1 MGPSWGLEE
10 RRLRDRQ
17 GLVPCGAGS
26 ESGPEKSG
34 AAAPSTHLLPESRQT
49 SRPAR
54 CHCSCRFWAQLPGQ
68 SWVTA
73 WMRARQGPE
82 PLWVPGP
89 TSGWPVFLASFCWSP
104 EATVLLP
111 QPGRDTATH
120 CHPLPMLCSWP
131 LVLACCLL
139 SRPRSSGSALQS
151 RPVRVGPWHQHAP
164 FPGRGQVVSSEAPP
178 LPSLRPWPRLQ
189 IWASG
194 PTGPSSTGAP
204 GLALSSPEAAFPRAP
219 APAAQLWASQLPA
232 QARALPLL
240 LPFPLPA
247 CLAALLQPSP
257 APGLPLPRGA
267 STPCTPA
274 RLGRSSPSCSVRPL
288 PAVLAQAHKGRL
300 DPPTMCTALCRSSH
314 LRLQPSCPMCPHFAG
329 AGLGPVGPIPV
340 THGVCS
346 ALPLPPESWRPSPQE
361 PTFQLG

>member
-232 QARALPLL
+232 EARALPLL

-257 APGLPLPRGA
+257 APGLPLSRGA

-274 RLGRSSPSCSVRPL
+274 RLGRSSPSCSVQPL
-288 PAVLAQAHKGRL
+288 PASPAQAQ
-300 DPPTMCTALCRSSH
+300 MS
-314 LRLQPSCPMCPHFAG
+314 PSTPRPC
-329 AGLGPVGPIPV
+329 
-340 THGVCS
+340 
-346 ALPLPPESWRPSPQE
+346 ALPCAAVL
-361 PTFQLG
+361 T

>member
-232 QARALPLL
+232 EARALPLL

-257 APGLPLPRGA
+257 APGFLFPRGA

-274 RLGRSSPSCSVRPL
+274 RLGRSSPPCSVGPL
-288 PAVLAQAHKGRL
+288 PASPAQAQMG
-300 DPPTMCTALCRSSH
+300 PSSP
-314 LRLQPSCPMCPHFAG
+314 RPC
-329 AGLGPVGPIPV
+329 
-340 THGVCS
+340 
-346 ALPLPPESWRPSPQE
+346 ALPCAAVL
-361 PTFQLG
+361 T